1 MKRLVLVM
9 IVLALMPIA
18 ISSVE
23 AQPAGDW
30 TGFYAGLNIGY
41 GWSGHAVKV
50 SGDPQTQTAIAIG
63 IVPSALADDPSGV
76 VGGVQAGYSHQI
88 RWLVLGVEADFQG
101 ADISA
106 RQSVSPSVPPFFT
119 FTTTVEQDLGFLG
132 TLRGR
137 IGITPAAGLLFY
149 GTGGFAY
156 GDVRLS
162 GSVGNPGCI
171 GICAS
176 GSRSGLE
183 TGWTVGGGVEYSFA
197 TRWSVKAEYL
207 YYDLGSESLDISDS
221 RFPGVVPRFRAD
233 FDGNVTRVGVN
244 YRF

>member
-1 MKRLVLVM
+1 MTRLVLVM
-9 IVLALMPIA
+9 VVLVLVPTV
-18 ISSVE
+18 SSLGE
-23 AQPAGDW
+23 AQPTDW

-41 GWSGHAVKV
+41 GWSGHAIPV
-50 SGDPQTQTAIAIG
+50 SGDPQTKTAIAIG

-101 ADISA
+101 TDISA

-119 FTTTVEQDLGFLG
+119 FTTTGEQGLGFLG
-132 TLRGR
+132 TLRAR
-137 IGITPAAGLLFY
+137 LGIAPWGGLLFY
-149 GTGGFAY
+149 GTGGFGY
-156 GDVRLS
+156 GDARLS
-162 GSVGNPGCI
+162 ASVSNPGCL

-176 GSRSGLE
+176 GSRSGIE
-183 TGWTVGGGVEYSFA
+183 TGWTVGGGVEYRFA
-197 TRWSVKAEYL
+197 TRWSAKAEYL
-207 YYDLGSESLDISDS
+207 HYDLGTESLDIRDS

-233 FDGNVTRVGVN
+233 VDGNVARVGVN